1 MKNLR
6 EKISLLKPPFL
17 SFRFL
22 NFLLYGMMLFF
33 LFWFSYWGEGWN
45 VREGEVVTRD
55 IVAPRSVEIVDVPST
70 TEAQNRILSAVSPVY
85 RVDSQTLNKVR
96 QELEE
101 FFKSVEEIRPT
112 YSLLS
117 LDFKDTFSK
126 KWRITPGVV
135 EWLVASSQEEYEKV
149 KGITFDLINRY
160 LSSPIREEEVE
171 NKILEAHSE
180 LERMELT
187 GDEIRVAGALIF
199 RFLRSTAVIDIESTQ
214 KERLKALESLQPVKR
229 IIKRGE
235 VILRKGEIIT
245 KEDIEILRAMGLG
258 GEKGQWFQL
267 LTWALVIGGAV
278 VAEYFYI
285 KKFVPSLLENDSL
298 LLLRLLV
305 VGGIIAMNGLT
316 FRLSSFFI
324 IISALPLILLSI
336 LGKDYALGESLI
348 IFPLLL
354 WGDKMDFLQGFYIYL
369 NLFLPIFWISRISK
383 IRDLAKA
390 GMMMALVN
398 MGLSLVFGLQ
408 ESKELTRVLAD
419 AFYGWGGGMGGAV
432 IAMGGITLLES
443 TFHITSEFRLM
454 ELLNPTHPLLK
465 RLLMEAP
472 GTYSHSLMVA
482 NLAEA
487 AAERIGANPF
497 LVRVGAYYHDI
508 GKIKRPYFFIENQIE
523 GHNIHNRLSPNLSS
537 LIIQTH
543 VKDGVEIAKQHN
555 LPPEIREI
563 IARHH
568 GTTIIRYFYDKALRE
583 RKDEVREEEFR
594 YPGPLPHT
602 TEEALIFLADSVEAA
617 VRSTTHPTP
626 SRIDAIVNGILQ
638 KYLRDGQLDESPL
651 TMRDMRQI
659 AQAFVVVLNGM
670 IHSRVPYYP
679 EEEVLKMAKGNV
691 NNEKNRNSKQD

>member
-1 MKNLR
+1 
-6 EKISLLKPPFL
+6 
-17 SFRFL
+17 
-22 NFLLYGMMLFF
+22 
-33 LFWFSYWGEGWN
+33 
-45 VREGEVVTRD
+45 
-55 IVAPRSVEIVDVPST
+55 
-70 TEAQNRILSAVSPVY
+70 
-85 RVDSQTLNKVR
+85 
-96 QELEE
+96 
-101 FFKSVEEIRPT
+101 
-112 YSLLS
+112 
-117 LDFKDTFSK
+117 
-126 KWRITPGVV
+126 
-135 EWLVASSQEEYEKV
+135 
-149 KGITFDLINRY
+149 
-160 LSSPIREEEVE
+160 
-171 NKILEAHSE
+171 
-180 LERMELT
+180 
-187 GDEIRVAGALIF
+187 
-199 RFLRSTAVIDIESTQ
+199 
-214 KERLKALESLQPVKR
+214 
-229 IIKRGE
+229 
-235 VILRKGEIIT
+235 
-245 KEDIEILRAMGLG
+245 
-258 GEKGQWFQL
+258 
-267 LTWALVIGGAV
+267 
-278 VAEYFYI
+278 
-285 KKFVPSLLENDSL
+285 
-298 LLLRLLV
+298 
-305 VGGIIAMNGLT
+305 
-316 FRLSSFFI
+316 
-324 IISALPLILLSI
+324 
-336 LGKDYALGESLI
+336 
-348 IFPLLL
+348 
-354 WGDKMDFLQGFYIYL
+354 
-369 NLFLPIFWISRISK
+369 
-383 IRDLAKA
+383 
-390 GMMMALVN
+390 MAFMN

-497 LVRVGAYYHDI
+497 LVRAGAYYHDI

-537 LIIQTH
+537 LIIQSH

-568 GTTIIRYFYDKALRE
+568 GTTIIRYFYDKALKE

-617 VRSTTHPTP
+617 VRSTAHPTP
-626 SRIDAIVNGILQ
+626 SRVDAIVNGILQ

-679 EEEVLKMAKGNV
+679 EEEVLKMAKGNGK
-691 NNEKNRNSKQD
+691 NEKNRNSKQD

>member
-214 KERLKALESLQPVKR
+214 KERLKALESLQPVTR

-432 IAMGGITLLES
+432 IAMGGIILLES

>member
-1 MKNLR
+1 MKSLR
-6 EKISLLKPPFL
+6 EKISLLKSPL
-17 SFRFL
+17 LAFRFL
-22 NFLLYGMMLFF
+22 NFILYGIMLFF
-33 LFWFSYWGEGWN
+33 LFWFSSWGAEWN
-45 VREGEVVTRD
+45 IKEGEVVNRD
-55 IVAPRSVEIVDVPST
+55 IIAPRSVEIIDVPST
-70 TEAQNRILSAVSPVY
+70 TEAQNRVLSTVSPVY
-85 RVDSQTLNKVR
+85 RVDSQTLDKIR

-101 FFKSVEEIRPT
+101 FFKSVEEVRPT
-112 YSLLS
+112 YLLLS
-117 LDFKDTFSK
+117 LDFRDTFSK

-135 EWLVASSQEEYEKV
+135 EWLVASPQEEYEKV
-149 KGITFDLINRY
+149 RGITFDLINRY
-160 LSSPIREEEVE
+160 LSSPIREEELE
-171 NKILEAHSE
+171 NKILEAYSE
-180 LERMELT
+180 LERMGLT

-199 RFLRSTAVIDIESTQ
+199 RFLRPTAVIDIESTQ

-235 VILRKGEIIT
+235 VILRKGEIVT
-245 KEDIEILRAMGLG
+245 KEDIEILRAMGLV
-258 GEKGQWFQL
+258 GEQGQWFQL
-267 LTWALVIGGAV
+267 LAWALVIGGAV

-285 KKFVPSLLENDSL
+285 KKFAPSLLENDSL
-298 LLLRLLV
+298 LLLRLVV
-305 VGGIIAMNGLT
+305 VGGIIAMNILT
-316 FRLSSFFI
+316 FRLSSFFV

-348 IFPLLL
+348 LFPLLL

-369 NLFLPIFWISRISK
+369 NLFLPLFWLSRISK
-383 IRDLAKA
+383 IRDLVKA

-465 RLLMEAP
+465 RLLIEAP

-497 LVRVGAYYHDI
+497 LVRAGAYYHDI
-508 GKIKRPYFFIENQIE
+508 GKIKRPYFFIENQME

-537 LIIQTH
+537 LIIQSH
-543 VKDGVEIAKQHN
+543 VKDGVEIAKQYN

-617 VRSTTHPTP
+617 VRSTAHPTP
-626 SRIDAIVNGILQ
+626 SRVDAIVNGILQ

-691 NNEKNRNSKQD
+691 NNEKNRNSKQN